1 MTPRLNSAL
10 ATSAAPGFFRKWKI
24 GAPPKPFVD
33 GALHSNLPA
42 PFALEEMERIWPR
55 RSSPK
60 VLDTLVT
67 VGTGIQGQSFS
78 LPNWLDVASLGEVAA
93 AFYYN
98 TVDTEST
105 WVRFQGSQA
114 FDPSRHHRLNV
125 DIKGDHVGLD
135 RWDKMPKLRSLV
147 NDEYYNLQ
155 SGLAVAIERVS
166 YKLAASLLYFEPESS
181 SSRDHSPHSKS
192 PNRREEVRGQI
203 WCRLPRESN
212 ELRRLV
218 QRISGFYRRETHLN
232 VDQPWMPIRMDE
244 NWKSQIISGR
254 DHFVVPCVVSTLRP
268 DSLQTIAVELNPP
281 SRSREANLEPLG
293 REKVPISGFPV
304 SFRDL
309 QFKAYSK

>member
-1 MTPRLNSAL
+1 VISAL

-24 GAPPKPFVD
+24 GIPPKPFVD

-42 PFALEEMERIWPR
+42 PFALQEMERIWPR
-55 RSSPK
+55 GPCLK
-60 VLDTLVT
+60 MLDALVT

-105 WVRFQGSQA
+105 WKKFQGSQS
-114 FDPSRHHRLNV
+114 FDPSRQYRLNV
-125 DIKGDHVGLD
+125 DIREDHVGLD
-135 RWDKMPKLRSLV
+135 QWDKMPKLRSLV
-147 NDEYYNLQ
+147 SDEYYNLK

-166 YKLAASLLYFEPESS
+166 YRLTASLLFFEPDASS
-181 SSRDHSPHSKS
+181 SGDHSPHSKS

-203 WCRLPRESN
+203 WCRLPKGSI

-218 QRISGFYRRETHLN
+218 HRISGFYRRETHMN
-232 VDQPWMPIRMDE
+232 VDQPWMPVRMDE
-244 NWKSQIISGR
+244 HWKAGIISNKE
-254 DHFVVPCVVSTLRP
+254 HFAVPCVVGTLRP
-268 DSLQTIAVELNPP
+268 DSLQTIAVALDPP
-281 SRSREANLEPLG
+281 VRTGEANFGPLIQ
-293 REKVPISGFPV
+293 EKTPISGFPV

-309 QFKAYSK
+309 QIKAYSN